1 MVVVMIVPG
10 VHRVEM
16 ALRAAAG
23 WYSICTVACAI
34 SYLCSVKCR
43 MRLSN
48 ASWSCGGTTCTWS
61 VITGFPHQP
70 DVDVVNIA
78 YLWDRATDIPLQ
90 GRHIQRTR
98 RAFQQFI
105 QTLFQ

>member
-23 WYSICTVACAI
+23 LVLHLHRGMRNFIFMFQ
-34 SYLCSVKCR
+34 KCR

-78 YLWDRATDIPLQ
+78 YLRDRATDIPLQ

>member
-34 SYLCSVKCR
+34 SYLCSEEMQDAVE
-43 MRLSN
+43 
-48 ASWSCGGTTCTWS
+48 
-61 VITGFPHQP
+61 
-70 DVDVVNIA
+70 
-78 YLWDRATDIPLQ
+78 
-90 GRHIQRTR
+90 
-98 RAFQQFI
+98 
-105 QTLFQ
+105 